1 MSTTIIGLVV
11 LVLSQFVPVE
21 EVESVME
28 AVGIIIAWYGRIR
41 LGDLHIW
48 GGRKIS

>member
-21 EVESVME
+21 EVEKVME
-28 AVGIIIAWYGRIR
+28 AVGIIIAWYGRVR
-41 LGDLHIW
+41 LGDISLW
-48 GGRKIS
+48 GVRKSS